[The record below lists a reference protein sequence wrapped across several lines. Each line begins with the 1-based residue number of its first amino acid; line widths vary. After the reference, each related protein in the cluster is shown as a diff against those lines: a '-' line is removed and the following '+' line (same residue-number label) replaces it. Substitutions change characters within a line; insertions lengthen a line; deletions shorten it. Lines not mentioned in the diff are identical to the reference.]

1 MNTEN
6 KSTGQNLPSEE
17 PVRNSK
23 SIIRLPIIISITL
36 AAGMLIGSTFFS
48 GGKKLT
54 DVAKG
59 YAKFREVLLL
69 VENNYVDS
77 VNTEQLVD
85 FSISKMLE
93 KLDPHTAY
101 FNTEE
106 ATAARSQLDSGFD
119 GIGVEFNIYNDTVY
133 VVTPLSGGPSETAG
147 IQSGDRILNVNKEVL
162 SAPGVTNGQ
171 VYKMLR
177 GKRGTKVT
185 LTIERLGLKDK
196 MNFEVVRDRIP
207 TYSVDAAYMVDNE
220 IGYIKVS
227 RFSET
232 TFDEFKS
239 ALSTLKSS
247 GLKKLVLDLR
257 GNPGGYMERA
267 TSMADE
273 FISGDKLLVYTKGKD
288 SRFDRKTRSHVQ
300 GGFEQGA
307 VIVLVDE
314 GSASA
319 SEILAGAL
327 QDHDR
332 ALIVGRRSYGKGLVQ
347 MPIKLSDG
355 AELRLTIS
363 RYYTPSGR
371 SIQKP
376 YEMGK
381 GEDYNQDLSHRYDS
395 GEFFNADSIKFDKT
409 KEYKTDGGRTVY
421 GGGGIMPDVFVPRDT
436 LMNSKYLFELYAKN
450 IIREYALRYANE
462 NQKKLEKQT
471 FDEFLKTFE
480 MSEGMLGEMVKDASK
495 AGIKLNE
502 KELNRSKPIVRS
514 QTKAIIG
521 RYVWGRKRKS
531 GLNNEVYKVLNP
543 TDNVYQHALK
553 LFDKAADLEQGNFS
567 SLNVKKIDK

>member
-1 MNTEN
+1 MN
-6 KSTGQNLPSEE
+6 SHSPQP
-17 PVRNSK
+17 PIQNSK
-23 SIIRLPIIISITL
+23 SVVRLPIIIAITL
-36 AAGMLIGSTFFS
+36 AAGVLLGSTFFS
-48 GGKKLT
+48 GGKKLS

-59 YAKFREVLLL
+59 YGKFREVLML

-77 VNTEQLVD
+77 VNTEELVD

-101 FNTEE
+101 FNAEE
-106 ATAARSQLDSGFD
+106 ATAARSQLESGFD

-133 VVTPLSGGPSETAG
+133 VVTPLSGGPSEAAG
-147 IQSGDRILNVNKEVL
+147 IQSGDRIISVNKENL
-162 SAPGVTNGQ
+162 SGPGVTNAQ
-171 VYKMLR
+171 VYKLLR
-177 GKRGTKVT
+177 GKRGTKVD
-185 LTIERLGLKDK
+185 LAIERVGLKDK
-196 MNFEVVRDRIP
+196 MNFAVVRDRIP
-207 TYSVDAAYMVDNE
+207 TYSVDASYMVDQE

-239 ALSTLKSS
+239 ALKTLKAE
-247 GLKKLVLDLR
+247 GLKNLILDLR

-273 FISGDKLLVYTKGKD
+273 FIAGDKLLVYTEGKD
-288 SRFDRKTRSHVQ
+288 SRFDRKTRSHVD
-300 GGFEQGA
+300 GLFEQGPL
-307 VIVLVDE
+307 IVLVDE

-332 ALIVGRRSYGKGLVQ
+332 ALVVGRRSYGKGLVQ

-355 AELRLTIS
+355 SELRLTIS

-376 YEMGK
+376 YELGK
-381 GEDYNQDLSHRYDS
+381 GEDYSQDLAHRYES
-395 GEFFNADSIKFDKT
+395 GELFNADSIKFDKS
-409 KEYKTDGGRTVY
+409 KVYKTDGGRVVY
-421 GGGGIMPDVFVPRDT
+421 GGGGITPDIFVAKDT
-436 LMNSKYLFELYAKN
+436 LMNSKYLFELYSKN

-462 NQKKLEKQT
+462 NQKKLEKQP
-471 FDEFLKTFE
+471 FKEYLKSFQV
-480 MSEGMLGEMVKDASK
+480 SDAMLAELVKDASK
-495 AGIKLNE
+495 AGIKPNE
-502 KELNRSKPIVRS
+502 KELNLSRSLITS

-521 RYVWGRKRKS
+521 RYVWGRKQKN
-531 GLNNEVYKVLNP
+531 GLNNEVFQVLNP
-543 TDNVYQHALK
+543 SDNVYQHAVQ
-553 LFDKAADLEQGNFS
+553 LFSQAAQLEKGEFS
-567 SLNVKKIDK
+567 SLNIPKSKK

>member
-1 MNTEN
+1 MNPEN
-6 KSTGQNLPSEE
+6 PKAPIQ
-17 PVRNSK
+17 NSK
-23 SIIRLPIIISITL
+23 SVVRLPIIIAITL
-36 AAGMLIGSTFFS
+36 AAGVLLGSTFFS
-48 GGKKLT
+48 GGRKLS

-59 YAKFREVLLL
+59 YSKFREVLML

-77 VNTEQLVD
+77 VNTDELVD

-101 FNTEE
+101 FNAEE
-106 ATAARSQLDSGFD
+106 ATAARSQLESGFD

-133 VVTPLSGGPSETAG
+133 VVTPLSGGPSEAAG
-147 IQSGDRILNVNKEVL
+147 IQSGDRIISVNKENL
-162 SAPGVTNGQ
+162 SGPGVTNAQ
-171 VYKMLR
+171 VYKLLR
-177 GKRGTKVT
+177 GKRGTKVD
-185 LTIERLGLKDK
+185 LAIERVGLKDK
-196 MNFEVVRDRIP
+196 MNFAVVRDRIP
-207 TYSVDAAYMVDNE
+207 TYSVDAAYMVDQE

-239 ALSTLKSS
+239 ALKTLKAG
-247 GLKKLVLDLR
+247 GLKNLILDLR

-273 FISGDKLLVYTKGKD
+273 FISGDKLLVYTEGKD
-288 SRFDRKTRSHVQ
+288 SRFDRKTRSHVD
-300 GGFEQGA
+300 GLFEQGPL
-307 VIVLVDE
+307 IVLVDE

-332 ALIVGRRSYGKGLVQ
+332 ALVVGRRSYGKGLVQ

-355 AELRLTIS
+355 SELRLTIS

-381 GEDYNQDLSHRYDS
+381 GEDYSQDLSHRYES
-395 GEFFNADSIKFDKT
+395 GELFNADSIKFDKS
-409 KEYKTDGGRTVY
+409 KVYKTDGGRIVY
-421 GGGGIMPDVFVPRDT
+421 GGGGITPDIFVAKDT
-436 LMNSKYLFELYAKN
+436 LMNSKYLFELYSKN

-462 NQKKLEKQT
+462 NQKKLEKQP
-471 FDEFLKTFE
+471 FSEFLKSFQI
-480 MSEGMLGEMVKDASK
+480 SDAMLAELVKDASK
-495 AGIKLNE
+495 SGIKPNE
-502 KELNRSKPIVRS
+502 KELNLSKSIITS

-521 RYVWGRKRKS
+521 RYVWGRKQKS
-531 GLNNEVYKVLNP
+531 GLNNEVFQVLNP
-543 TDNVYQHALK
+543 TDNVYQQAVQ
-553 LFDKAADLEQGNFS
+553 LFSQAAQLEKGKFS
-567 SLNVKKIDK
+567 SLNIPKERN

>member
-1 MNTEN
+1 MNHEKPQKPIHN
-6 KSTGQNLPSEE
+6 SPS
-17 PVRNSK
+17 V
-23 SIIRLPIIISITL
+23 IRLPIIIAITL
-36 AAGMLIGSTFFS
+36 AAGVLLGSTFFS
-48 GGKKLT
+48 GGRKLT

-69 VENNYVDS
+69 VENNYVDT
-77 VNTEQLVD
+77 VNTEELVD
-85 FSISKMLE
+85 YSISKMLE

-101 FNTEE
+101 FNSEE
-106 ATAARSQLDSGFD
+106 ATAARSQLESGFD

-147 IQSGDRILNVNKEVL
+147 ILSGDRIISVNKEKL
-162 SAPGVTNGQ
+162 SGPGVSNAQ
-171 VYKMLR
+171 VYKLLR
-177 GKRGTKVT
+177 GKRGTKVN
-185 LTIERLGLKDK
+185 LSIERVGLKDQ
-196 MNFEVVRDRIP
+196 MNFAVTRNRIP
-207 TYSVDAAYMVDNE
+207 TYSVDAAYMVDQE

-239 ALSTLKSS
+239 ALKTLKAE

-273 FISGDKLLVYTKGKD
+273 FISGDKLLVYTEGKD
-288 SRFDRKTRSHVQ
+288 PRYDRKTRSHVN
-300 GGFEQGA
+300 GAFETGA
-307 VIVLVDE
+307 IVVLVDE

-347 MPIKLSDG
+347 MPVKLSDG
-355 AELRLTIS
+355 SELRLTIS

-376 YEMGK
+376 YEKGK
-381 GEDYNQDLSHRYDS
+381 GEEYSQDLSHRYES
-395 GEFFNADSIKFDKT
+395 GEFFNPDSIKLDKS
-409 KEYKTDGGRTVY
+409 KSFKTDGGRLVY
-421 GGGGIMPDVFVPRDT
+421 GGGGIMPDIFVPRDT
-436 LMNSKYLFELYAKN
+436 SMNSKYLFELYAKN
-450 IIREYALRYANE
+450 IIREYGLKYANE
-462 NQKKLEKQT
+462 NRKRLEKQP
-471 FDEFLKTFE
+471 FSEFLKSFE
-480 MSEGMLGEMVKDASK
+480 ISGEMLSQLVKDASD
-495 AGIKLNE
+495 AGIKFNE
-502 KELNRSKPIVRS
+502 TELKRSKPVILS

-521 RYVWGRKRKS
+521 RYVWGRKQKN
-531 GLNNEVYKVLNP
+531 GLNNEIFQVLNP
-543 TDNVYQHALK
+543 TDQIYIRSIESLG
-553 LFDKAADLEQGNFS
+553 KASELEHGKFS
-567 SLNVKKIDK
+567 SLNNINGKK

>member
-1 MNTEN
+1 MSQEN
-6 KSTGQNLPSEE
+6 PEK
-17 PVRNSK
+17 PVSNSK
-23 SIIRLPIIISITL
+23 SAIRLPIIISITL
-36 AAGMLIGSTFFS
+36 AAGMLLGSTFFS

-77 VNTEQLVD
+77 VNTEELVD
-85 FSISKMLE
+85 YSISKMLE

-133 VVTPLSGGPSETAG
+133 VVTPLSGGPSETVG
-147 IQSGDRILNVNKEVL
+147 IQSGDRILKVNKEVL

-171 VYKMLR
+171 VYKLLR

-196 MNFEVVRDRIP
+196 LNFEVVRDRIP
-207 TYSVDAAYMVDNE
+207 TYSVDAAYMVDKE
-220 IGYIKVS
+220 IGYIKVT

-239 ALSTLKSS
+239 ALSTLKAN

-267 TSMADE
+267 TSIADE
-273 FISGDKLLVYTKGKD
+273 FISGDKLLVYTEGKD
-288 SRFDRKTRSHVQ
+288 SRFDRKTRSHVE

-307 VIVLVDE
+307 LVVLVDE

-332 ALIVGRRSYGKGLVQ
+332 ALVVGRRSYGKGLVQ

-381 GEDYNQDLSHRYDS
+381 GEDYNQDLTHRYDS

-409 KEYKTDGGRTVY
+409 KAYKTDGGRTVY

-471 FDEFLKTFE
+471 FPEYLKTFQISDA
-480 MSEGMLGEMVKDASK
+480 MISDLVKDATRS
-495 AGIKLNE
+495 GIKVNE
-502 KELNRSKPIVRS
+502 KELNRSKPIIQS

-521 RYVWGRKRKS
+521 RYVWGRKQKS
-531 GLNNEVYKVLNP
+531 GLNNEVYEVLNP
-543 TDNVYQHALK
+543 MDNVYQNALK
-553 LFDKAADLEQGNFS
+553 LFGKAAELEHGNFS
-567 SLNVKKIDK
+567 SLNTKKIDK

>member
-1 MNTEN
+1 MNPH
-6 KSTGQNLPSEE
+6 SPQP
-17 PVRNSK
+17 PIQNSK
-23 SIIRLPIIISITL
+23 STVRLPIIIAITL
-36 AAGMLIGSTFFS
+36 AAGVLLGSTFFS
-48 GGKKLT
+48 GGKKLS

-59 YAKFREVLLL
+59 YGKFREVLML

-77 VNTEQLVD
+77 VNTDELVD

-101 FNTEE
+101 FNAEE
-106 ATAARSQLDSGFD
+106 ATAARSQLESGFD

-133 VVTPLSGGPSETAG
+133 VVTPLSGGPSEAAG
-147 IQSGDRILNVNKEVL
+147 IQSGDRIISVNKENL
-162 SAPGVTNGQ
+162 SGPGVTNAQ
-171 VYKMLR
+171 VYKLLR
-177 GKRGTKVT
+177 GKRGTKVD
-185 LTIERLGLKDK
+185 LAIERVGLKDK
-196 MNFEVVRDRIP
+196 MNFAVVRDRIP
-207 TYSVDAAYMVDNE
+207 TYSVDASYMVDDE

-239 ALSTLKSS
+239 ALKTLKSN
-247 GLKKLVLDLR
+247 GLKNLILDLR

-273 FISGDKLLVYTKGKD
+273 FISGDKLLVYTEGKD
-288 SRFDRKTRSHVQ
+288 SRFDRKTRSHVD
-300 GGFEQGA
+300 GLFEQGPL
-307 VIVLVDE
+307 IVLVDE

-332 ALIVGRRSYGKGLVQ
+332 ALVVGRRSYGKGLVQ

-355 AELRLTIS
+355 SELRLTIS

-376 YEMGK
+376 YELGK
-381 GEDYNQDLSHRYDS
+381 GEDYSQDLAHRYES
-395 GEFFNADSIKFDKT
+395 GELFNVDSIKFDKS
-409 KEYKTDGGRTVY
+409 KVYKTDGGRVVY
-421 GGGGIMPDVFVPRDT
+421 GGGGITPDIFVAKDT
-436 LMNSKYLFELYAKN
+436 LQNSKYLFELYSKN

-462 NQKKLEKQT
+462 NQKKLEKQP
-471 FDEFLKTFE
+471 FKEYLKTFQVSDAMMAE
-480 MSEGMLGEMVKDASK
+480 LVKDASR
-495 AGIKLNE
+495 AGIKPNE
-502 KELNRSKPIVRS
+502 KELNLSKSLITS

-521 RYVWGRKRKS
+521 RYVWGRKQKN
-531 GLNNEVYKVLNP
+531 GLNNEVFQVLNP
-543 TDNVYQHALK
+543 TDNVYQQAVQ
-553 LFDKAADLEQGNFS
+553 LFSQAAQLEKGEFS
-567 SLNVKKIDK
+567 SLNIPKNKK